1 MSQATLYLFDS
12 FSLIFRAYFA
22 MGKNPLINSKGQNV
36 SAISGFTST
45 LFDIIQNKKPTYL
58 ACAFDAA
65 YITDRQVEYDFY
77 KANRQ
82 ETPEDIK
89 ASIPYIKKIVEAF
102 NVPILEVNGY
112 EADDL
117 IGTIARQ
124 AETQGIHVY
133 MVTPDKDMT
142 QLVTENISV
151 YKPPYM
157 GNPYEILGP
166 KEVCEKWEV
175 EHPLQVIDILG
186 LWGDAVDN
194 IPGVKGVG
202 EKTAK
207 KLIQEYGSME
217 NIYAHIDEI
226 KGSLKDK
233 LEASKEMAF
242 VSKQLATIVIDAP
255 ISFDKESFLVKEP
268 NKETL
273 SSLFAELEFRTLGKR
288 ILGEQFSVVKKL
300 ENTGQ
305 MSLFGND
312 NATEILKEQPFA
324 KNIKNVKHEYD
335 LILTV
340 SKLREVLD
348 KAKAKGYLSI
358 DTETTGIDP
367 MDCDLVGISISW
379 EPFQAYYIPWSQV
392 NQPEFKSVLNEY
404 LADSSIEKIGQN
416 IKYDLLVLGQN
427 DMKMELPFF
436 DTMVSHY
443 LIDPD
448 TKHNMD
454 FLAETYLNYTPISIE
469 ELIGKKGPK
478 QLKMS
483 EVDLDIIK
491 EYAAEDADITLQ
503 LAFTLQEEIKT
514 KEYEKL
520 YREIEAP
527 LIPVLAEMERAGVA
541 IDTKFLKDYSESL
554 NGELLEVEKQ
564 IFDLAGIQFNMD
576 SPKQLGE
583 VLFDYMKIP
592 YQGKKTK
599 TGQYSTNEE
608 TLQKLAFEQPIIAQ
622 ILDYRELRKLKS
634 TYIDA
639 LPNLIN
645 PRTGLVHT
653 TFNQTIVATGRLS
666 STNPNLQNIP
676 IRTERGKEIRKAF
689 IARGEGRKILSAD
702 YSQIELRIIAS
713 LSEDKGM
720 IAAFEQGQ
728 DIHAATA
735 ANVYNV
741 PLSEVDST
749 MRRNAKMVNFGIIYG
764 ISAFGLAQRLG
775 IDRAEAANLIEQYFS
790 KYPSIK
796 QYMEDSIQF
805 AKKHGYVQTICG
817 RRRYLRDINSSNFT
831 VRGFAE
837 RNAINAPI
845 QGSAA
850 DMIKLAMKNIYAKMS
865 KEKLCSQIIL
875 QVHDELL
882 FDVFDDELSVLKEI
896 VHFEMKNALKLN
908 VPIEIG
914 IGIGENW
921 LEAH

>member
-1 MSQATLYLFDS
+1 MSQPTLYLFDS
-12 FSLIFRAYFA
+12 FALIFRAYFA

-89 ASIPYIKKIVEAF
+89 TSIPYIKQIVEAF

-124 AETQGIHVY
+124 AEADGIQVF

-142 QLVTENISV
+142 QLVTENIFV

-175 EHPLQVIDILG
+175 KDPLQVIDILG

-217 NIYAHIDEI
+217 NIYTHLDEI

-242 VSKQLATIVIDAP
+242 VSKQLATIVVDAP
-255 ISFDKESFLVKEP
+255 INFDKDSFLVKEP
-268 NKETL
+268 NKDIL
-273 SSLFAELEFRTLGKR
+273 SSIFADLEFRTLGKR
-288 ILGEQFSVVKKL
+288 ILGEQFSVLKKVD
-300 ENTGQ
+300 NSGQ

-312 NATEILKEQPFA
+312 GEVAPIVEEQA
-324 KNIKNVKHEYD
+324 ANNIKNVEHQYE
-335 LILTV
+335 LILTATE
-340 SKLREVLD
+340 LRAFLD
-348 KAKAKGYLSI
+348 EARSIGRFAI

-367 MDCDLVGISISW
+367 MDCDLVGISISLVSSKA
-379 EPFQAYYIPWSQV
+379 FYIPWAQV
-392 NQPEFKSVLNEY
+392 NQAEFKLIFNEY
-404 LADSSIEKIGQN
+404 LSDNSIEKIGQN
-416 IKYDLLVLGQN
+416 IKYDILVLGQN
-427 DMKMELPFF
+427 GINIETPFF
-436 DTMVSHY
+436 DTMVAHY
-443 LIDPD
+443 LINPD

-454 FLAETYLNYTPISIE
+454 FLAETYLNYTPVPIE

-478 QLKMS
+478 QLNMS
-483 EVDLDIIK
+483 EVDLDIVK

-503 LAFTLQEEIKT
+503 LSKPIREELQSN
-514 KEYEKL
+514 EYTKL
-520 YREIEAP
+520 YSEIEGP
-527 LIPVLAEMERAGVA
+527 LIPVLAEMERSGVA
-541 IDTKFLKDYSESL
+541 IDTQFLKAYSESL
-554 NGELLEVEKQ
+554 NVELIDVEKQ
-564 IFDLAGIQFNMD
+564 IFDMAGIHFNMD

-583 VLFDYMKIP
+583 VLFEHMKIP

-608 TLQKLAFEQPIIAQ
+608 TLQKLANDQPIIAQ
-622 ILDYRELRKLKS
+622 ILDYREMRKLKS
-634 TYIDA
+634 TYVDA

-645 PRTGLVHT
+645 PRTGLLHT

-689 IARGEGRKILSAD
+689 IARGEHRKILSAD

-713 LSEDKGM
+713 LSEDPSM
-720 IAAFEQGQ
+720 VTAFEQGQ

-741 PLSEVDST
+741 PLSEVSST

-775 IDRAEAANLIEQYFS
+775 IDRTEAAGLIEQYFV
-790 KYPSIK
+790 KYPGIK
-796 QYMEDSIQF
+796 QYMDDSIQF

-817 RRRYLRDINSSNFT
+817 RRRYLRDINSGNFT

-850 DMIKLAMKNIYAKMS
+850 DMIKLAMINIYSKMRN
-865 KEKLCSQIIL
+865 ENLQSQIIL

-882 FDVFDDELSVLKEI
+882 FDVYADEMDILNEI